1 MRSAK
6 SGLFTGAAVAALL
19 LFVARRASA
28 KADYMDYVLYPTEA
42 PMGVADSP
50 SDSFPVFNDYDWTA
64 VDGMPIADYTGTYM
78 KSEVENLDSFRYLLR
93 STEHR
98 FPDDVVNDAAYHI
111 FYGGSTFSDMS
122 DHPVNTGEKKGVP
135 LPDRYC
141 LAAGL
146 SPGCV
151 STAAGAYQIIR
162 PTWNRVRVAGKYGE
176 RIPAFDDEG
185 QDEAARRILADIGAL
200 PYVLR
205 GDIET
210 AIAKASKTWASL
222 PGSTAKQ
229 GGKSLAFALARF
241 NEYGVA

>member
-1 MRSAK
+1 MSVAK
-6 SGLFTGAAVAALL
+6 SGFVKGAALAALL
-19 LFVARRASA
+19 FFVARKASA
-28 KADYMDYVLYPTEA
+28 SVPAVDYTLYPNET
-42 PMGVADSP
+42 PMGTGDSP
-50 SDSFPVFNDYDWTA
+50 GDTFPTLNDWDSTA
-64 VDGMPIADYTGTYM
+64 VDGMPIADYLGGYM
-78 KSEVENLDSFRYLLR
+78 KSEIENLDAFRYIIR

-98 FPDDVVNDAAYHI
+98 FPDDVVNDAAYNI

-122 DHPVNTGEKKGVP
+122 DHPVNTGEKKGVK
-135 LPDRYC
+135 LPDHFC
-141 LAAGL
+141 VAAGL

-162 PTWNRVRVAGKYGE
+162 PTWNRVRAAGAWGP
-176 RIPAFDDEG
+176 RITAFDDEG

-210 AIAKASKTWASL
+210 AIAKSSKTWASL